1 MRCSAI
7 ASTTGKQCR
16 AQCLQNEDVCLF
28 HSTSETARAGRAAPG
43 RPISRRRMIFE
54 LQRQLREVTASAA
67 EPLEKS
73 REIRAIITQ
82 INNLKIDG
90 LPSEEKEEEPKKKNT
105 FEERVKKSMESEE
118 K

>member
-1 MRCSAI
+1 
-7 ASTTGKQCR
+7 
-16 AQCLQNEDVCLF
+16 
-28 HSTSETARAGRAAPG
+28 
-43 RPISRRRMIFE
+43 MIFE
-54 LQRQLREVTASAA
+54 LQRQLREVGASAA

-90 LPSEEKEEEPKKKNT
+90 LPSEEKEVEPKKEDT
-105 FEERVKKSMESEE
+105 FEERVKKSMESKE